1 MKYEI
6 SVAAD
11 ADLDE
16 IWRYTD
22 ENWSLSQA
30 IKYYDLI
37 MDMIEELAISPGLG
51 RSVSYGGKSFKWFPV
66 ESHLIFYNK
75 TTDNQIEVIR
85 ILHKRMNVKDRLS
98 E

>member
-1 MKYEI
+1 MKYRI

-11 ADLDE
+11 ADLDD

-22 ENWSLSQA
+22 ETWSLSQA

-37 MDMIEELAISPGLG
+37 LDKIEKLADSPGLG
-51 RSVSYGGKSFKWFPV
+51 RMVSYGGKSYKWFPV
-66 ESHLIFYNK
+66 ESHLIFYIE
-75 TTDNQIEVIR
+75 TTASHIEFVR
-85 ILHKRMNVKDRLS
+85 ILHRRMNVKDRLS